1 MSFNSR
7 VRAYFLK
14 IEPQHLHDKPSS
26 VKWIIKKVYATRTK
40 KFLSDW
46 VSLEGTTQGN
56 FCSDPA
62 IFPVINESVGLALKI
77 CVVLEPFRSSCSNRG
92 SKLSQ

>member
-26 VKWIIKKVYATRTK
+26 VKWIVKRFMPQGQWRFSENGSVYSSRGDYTRH
-40 KFLSDW
+40 FRSD
-46 VSLEGTTQGN
+46 L
-56 FCSDPA
+56 A
-62 IFPVINESVGLALKI
+62 IIPIIDESGGLAQFTP
-77 CVVLEPFRSSCSNRG
+77 LEV
-92 SKLSQ
+92 